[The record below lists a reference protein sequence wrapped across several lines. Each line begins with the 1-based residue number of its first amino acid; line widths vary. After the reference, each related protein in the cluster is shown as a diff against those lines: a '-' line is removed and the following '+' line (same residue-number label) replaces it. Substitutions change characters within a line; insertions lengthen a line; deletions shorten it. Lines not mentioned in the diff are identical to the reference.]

1 MLSSVDPETGT
12 VVDAGV
18 LQGLLD
24 DTVAALE
31 IYFDELEKIEPPPE
45 GAQAHDAF
53 VAVATPRL
61 EQWVGAA
68 DRAVEIESFDQLASI
83 TSKTPGFT
91 ETCEAL
97 EQAVGANGLVLDLDC
112 D

>member
-1 MLSSVDPETGT
+1 M
-12 VVDAGV
+12 
-18 LQGLLD
+18 
-24 DTVAALE
+24 
-31 IYFDELEKIEPPPE
+31 
-45 GAQAHDAF
+45 
-53 VAVATPRL
+53 
-61 EQWVGAA
+61 GAA